1 MRNMLAA
8 ALVIVVSAMPAV
20 VQAQSFELGVKGGV
34 VFATLTGGPEE
45 FSEGTYERF
54 SYDASIALG
63 GAFAFRIGDRVAF
76 QPEVLFVQKT
86 YELHLRGGQWDDPL
100 PLNIDGRVRQNYLE
114 LPMLLRVAMGAGGI
128 QALAGPSVNVSLD
141 CWDCGPA
148 VDVGIA
154 IGAGFYGETFTMEGR
169 YEEGLREIYRLLGGE
184 SHRNRAILVLFGVR
198 RR

>member
-154 IGAGFYGETFTMEGR
+154 IGGGFYGETFTMEGR
-169 YEEGLREIYRLLGGE
+169 YEEGLREIYRLLGDE

>member
-169 YEEGLREIYRLLGGE
+169 YEEGLREIYRLLGDE